1 MCDLVR
7 KMDLDDD
14 LLKQGYEACMDW
26 IIDGCGL
33 TVADLKKSDMPVKVP
48 IAKWPAQA
56 GKGLANGFK
65 TPSGKFE
72 FYSNA
77 IAQIDPR
84 LDPLPSYSDSLA
96 DQNDPETKEKY
107 PFYLCTGARLA
118 NTLHSRIHEVPWLR
132 SLRPDPTV
140 EVHNADVA
148 RLGIKNGDW
157 VEMYS
162 PYGSIRM
169 RVKTTGRAKPGVLMT
184 IHGYTEA
191 NVNELI
197 GRNHVDPYSGFP
209 GFKGMRCNIRK
220 VQEDQ

>member
-1 MCDLVR
+1 M
-7 KMDLDDD
+7 
-14 LLKQGYEACMDW
+14 
-26 IIDGCGL
+26 
-33 TVADLKKSDMPVKVP
+33 
-48 IAKWPAQA
+48 
-56 GKGLANGFK
+56 ANGFK

-140 EVHNADVA
+140 EVHNADAA

-162 PYGSIRM
+162 PYGSIQM